1 MKKLEGCNFIA
12 FILSNISATCSEFC
26 LFIIMAQIYKVFINN
41 FFILITDFKK
51 IENGISS
58 CQILSF
64 DVELIDYLFS
74 CQYTLNSNIVYQCKN
89 PLAVFQNLQFEFE
102 FITASGG
109 VVKNKKNEVLMIYK
123 NESWD
128 LPKGKLNVQESIE
141 DAALREVF
149 EETNVKDLRIISK
162 EFVTHHIYQ
171 FLNSDGEI
179 RQVLKETTW
188 FLMTTNLDV
197 ELIPQKEEGITQV
210 NWISSSNIKN
220 IKTYESIKCVLQHF
234 MIC

>member
-1 MKKLEGCNFIA
+1 MT
-12 FILSNISATCSEFC
+12 SNI
-26 LFIIMAQIYKVFINN
+26 I
-41 FFILITDFKK
+41 
-51 IENGISS
+51 
-58 CQILSF
+58 
-64 DVELIDYLFS
+64 
-74 CQYTLNSNIVYQCKN
+74 YQCKN
-89 PLAVFQNLQFEFE
+89 PLAVFKNLQFEFE

-128 LPKGKLNVQESIE
+128 LPKGKLNVQESIQ

-149 EETNVKDLRIISK
+149 EETNVKDLLIISK